1 MDLTEPQAAFEHK
14 RALETEVEVLR
25 HRTTSIASRTVIYAL
40 EERVQEIDDFLASK
54 GFSEDRA
61 MAQKKLEKDSAFNEL
76 DLDGDGIVSDT
87 ELAAVEALSKH
98 EKADAQRRMAWV
110 AIISML
116 VFTIFV
122 FLPIFPD
129 TRIKALADL
138 FGLFYI
144 GMASVVGAFMG
155 MTAYMSKGK

>member
-1 MDLTEPQAAFEHK
+1 
-14 RALETEVEVLR
+14 
-25 HRTTSIASRTVIYAL
+25 
-40 EERVQEIDDFLASK
+40 
-54 GFSEDRA
+54 
-61 MAQKKLEKDSAFNEL
+61 
-76 DLDGDGIVSDT
+76 VSDT
-87 ELAAVEALSKH
+87 ELAAVEALAKH